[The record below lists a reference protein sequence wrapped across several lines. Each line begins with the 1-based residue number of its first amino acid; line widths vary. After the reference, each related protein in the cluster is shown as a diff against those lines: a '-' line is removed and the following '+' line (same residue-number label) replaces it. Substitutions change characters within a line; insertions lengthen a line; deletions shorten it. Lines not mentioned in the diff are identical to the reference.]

1 MSQVVVE
8 SRVRSGF
15 AQCKKYGAQHNYG
28 RDINLSAFVSPIS
41 NISLLFLI
49 IIIIIIIIA
58 QMLCTALIFH
68 ISSVALNSV
77 SVPLH

>member
-49 IIIIIIIIA
+49 IIIIIIA